1 MHSTIT
7 IGGLER
13 FHVAGRKVWIPGMQ
27 RQKGIAD
34 TQFYG

>member
-1 MHSTIT
+1 PLADWSGFT
-7 IGGLER
+7 LQAEKPE
-13 FHVAGRKVWIPGMQ
+13 FPGMQ